1 MLKYRYNLFY
11 KINILKP
18 NIQIYGG
25 INMLPDLI
33 DRPQYLKKMISF
45 KGTEFIKVLTG
56 VRRSGKSFILLLYR
70 KYLLNSGIKN
80 KQIIYLSFED
90 FENIDL
96 YDPKKLYAFLKEH
109 IIDGEKMYILLDEI
123 QYVKDWQKVV
133 NSLRLNPLLDL
144 TITGSNSKILS
155 GELATLLSGRYVE
168 IPVYPLSFK
177 EIFSFKNIK
186 NPTEREI
193 EKFYHEYTKF
203 GGFPAVVLAKDELKN
218 TILSGIYNTIIVNDI
233 GYKNGLREPELVTL
247 VAKYLADTVGQL
259 INPNKIV
266 NTLKSNHFKIS
277 YTAVQRYLTYFEEA
291 YLFYKANRYD
301 ISGRKI
307 LTTQGKYYIV
317 DPGLRTQ
324 AIGEHLNDRG
334 SILENIVFI
343 ELLRRGYKVQIGKLG
358 NKEIDFIATK
368 VNDKKYIQVTY
379 QLPENSK
386 RETDNL
392 LQIPDN
398 YQKLVITDRYEEQEM
413 IDGILIINIRD
424 WLLK

>member
-1 MLKYRYNLFY
+1 
-11 KINILKP
+11 
-18 NIQIYGG
+18 
-25 INMLPDLI
+25 MLPDLI
-33 DRPQYLKKMISF
+33 DRPQYLKKLVNF
-45 KGTEFIKVLTG
+45 KDTEFIKVLTG
-56 VRRSGKSFILLLYR
+56 VRRSGKSYILLLYR
-70 KYLLNSGIKN
+70 KYLLKSGIKD
-80 KQIIYLSFED
+80 KQIIYLSFEN

-109 IIDGEKMYILLDEI
+109 IIDGQKMYILLDEI
-123 QYVKDWQKVV
+123 QYVKDWQKIV

-177 EIFSFKNIK
+177 EMFNFKNIE
-186 NPTEREI
+186 NPTEKEI
-193 EKFYHEYTKF
+193 EKLYHEYTKF

-247 VAKYLADTVGQL
+247 VAKYLADTIGQL

-266 NTLKSNHFKIS
+266 NTLKSSHFKVS
-277 YTAVQRYLTYFEEA
+277 YTAVQRYLSYFEEA

-324 AIGEHLNDRG
+324 AIGERLNDRG

-343 ELLRRGYKVQIGKLG
+343 ELLRRGYKVQIGKLA

-368 VNDKKYIQVTY
+368 VNDKKYIQVAY
-379 QLPENSK
+379 QLPESSK

-413 IDGILIINIRD
+413 IAGIPIINIRD
-424 WLLK
+424 WLLRWIWITWPFS

>member
-1 MLKYRYNLFY
+1 
-11 KINILKP
+11 
-18 NIQIYGG
+18 
-25 INMLPDLI
+25 MLPDLI
-33 DRPQYLKKMISF
+33 DRPQYLKKLVNF
-45 KGTEFIKVLTG
+45 KDTEFIKVLTG
-56 VRRSGKSFILLLYR
+56 VRRSGKSYILLLYR
-70 KYLLNSGIKN
+70 KYLLKSGIKD
-80 KQIIYLSFED
+80 KQIIYLSFEN

-109 IIDGEKMYILLDEI
+109 IIDGQKMYILLDEI
-123 QYVKDWQKVV
+123 QYVKDWQKIV

-177 EIFSFKNIK
+177 EMFNFKNIE
-186 NPTEREI
+186 NPTEKEI
-193 EKFYHEYTKF
+193 EKLYHEYTKF

-247 VAKYLADTVGQL
+247 VAKYLADTIGQL

-266 NTLKSNHFKIS
+266 NTLKSSHFKVS
-277 YTAVQRYLTYFEEA
+277 YTAVQRYLSYFEEA

-324 AIGEHLNDRG
+324 AIGERLNDRG

-343 ELLRRGYKVQIGKLG
+343 ELLRRGYKVQIGKLAD
-358 NKEIDFIATK
+358 KEIDFIATK
-368 VNDKKYIQVTY
+368 VNDKKYIQVAY
-379 QLPENSK
+379 QLPESSK

-413 IDGILIINIRD
+413 IAGIPIINIRD
-424 WLLK
+424 WLLRWIWITWPFS